1 MLILIWG
8 FILLLAVAVVFLIWF
23 QFKNQADKADPS
35 VEQNQLQEKVHHLEE
50 NLKKTLEIMQ
60 DLAKKMHVQ
69 QEVIE
74 QTTSKLQKV
83 ELQNAELVSILAK
96 AVQPER
102 YKLSLDEHGT

>member
-102 YKLSLDEHGT
+102 

>member
-74 QTTSKLQKV
+74 QTTSKLQTV

-102 YKLSLDEHGT
+102 

>member
-23 QFKNQADKADPS
+23 QFKNQADKVDPS

-83 ELQNAELVSILAK
+83 ELQNAELVNILAK

-102 YKLSLDEHGT
+102 

>member
-23 QFKNQADKADPS
+23 QFKNQADKVDPS

-60 DLAKKMHVQ
+60 DLAKKMHMQ

-83 ELQNAELVSILAK
+83 ELQNAKLVSILAK

-102 YKLSLDEHGT
+102 

>member
-8 FILLLAVAVVFLIWF
+8 FILLLAIAVVFLIWF
-23 QFKNQADKADPS
+23 QFKNQSLASDPHT
-35 VEQNQLQEKVHHLEE
+35 EQNQLQEKVHHLEE

-74 QTTSKLQKV
+74 QTTTKLQQV
-83 ELQNAELVSILAK
+83 ELQNAELVNILAK

-102 YKLSLDEHGT
+102 

>member
-23 QFKNQADKADPS
+23 QFKNQADKTAPS

-102 YKLSLDEHGT
+102 

>member
-35 VEQNQLQEKVHHLEE
+35 VEQNQLQEKVHQLEE

-74 QTTSKLQKV
+74 QTMSKLQKV
-83 ELQNAELVSILAK
+83 ELQNAELVNILAK

-102 YKLSLDEHGT
+102 

>member
-8 FILLLAVAVVFLIWF
+8 FILLLAVAVIFLIWF
-23 QFKNQADKADPS
+23 QFKNQADKVDPS

-83 ELQNAELVSILAK
+83 ELQNAKLVSILAK

-102 YKLSLDEHGT
+102 

>member
-23 QFKNQADKADPS
+23 QFKNQADKTDPS
-35 VEQNQLQEKVHHLEE
+35 AEQNQLQEKVHHLEE

-60 DLAKKMHVQ
+60 DLAKKMHMQ

-102 YKLSLDEHGT
+102 

>member
-35 VEQNQLQEKVHHLEE
+35 VEQNQLQEKVHQLEE

-83 ELQNAELVSILAK
+83 ELQNAELVNILAK

-102 YKLSLDEHGT
+102 